1 MSFGLGNL
9 TPYQLFVEMF
19 ETTTLPEMVTDVYD
33 IAAVCRL
40 TGLSAPNLRMWEK
53 RYQAVVPG
61 RSETGRRQ
69 YVRSDIKRLT
79 LLKALSDHGHGIR
92 SIVGLPIV
100 ELEKRLE
107 ECARGKAS
115 AEKNENSPPE
125 EKGRA
130 CRLVVVGAHLSAL
143 LDHDRAFPPGA
154 IVVREYVDL
163 DAPNAAENV
172 VEADLLLLEIPALF
186 SEDLIRVRRLIGR
199 FRALRAIIVYAYA
212 RRETIE
218 DIGEL
223 GGLIT
228 AIRGPV
234 SLAELRN
241 ACAAD
246 VTMAN
251 RSSAAVLENAPG
263 PRCRDEEIPER
274 QYSQRQLARISNTPA
289 TVECECPHH
298 LAGILEALNN
308 FEKYSALCEDRN
320 EADAKIHAY
329 LHRMTAHARATM
341 EDALKVLVEFE
352 DFEVGEF

>member
-1 MSFGLGNL
+1 M
-9 TPYQLFVEMF
+9 Y
-19 ETTTLPEMVTDVYD
+19 ETTATLPDTSTDVYN

-69 YVRSDIKRLT
+69 YLRSDIKRLT

-92 SIVGLPIV
+92 TIVGLPSS

-107 ECARGKAS
+107 ESARGPS
-115 AEKNENSPPE
+115 SPKVADPAIS
-125 EKGRA
+125 KVPSRA
-130 CRLVVVGAHLSAL
+130 CRLMVVGANLNAL
-143 LDHDRAFPPGA
+143 LDSEEAFPPA
-154 IVVREYVDL
+154 TIQVCEYDNL
-163 DAPNAAENV
+163 DAADAPGIVGEV
-172 VEADLLLLEIPALF
+172 DLLLLEIPALF
-186 SEDLIRVRRLIGR
+186 AEDLMRVRRLINR

-218 DIGEL
+218 DMEEA

-246 VTMAN
+246 IAMAN
-251 RSSAAVLENAPG
+251 RSSTSTLEKAPG
-263 PRCRDEEIPER
+263 PRSLNEGTPDR
-274 QYSQRQLARISNTPA
+274 QFSQRQLARISNTPT

-298 LAGILEALNN
+298 LAGLLEALNS
-308 FEKYSALCEDRN
+308 FEEYSAQCENRN

-329 LHRMTAHARATM
+329 LHRMTAHARATI
-341 EDALKVLVEFE
+341 EDALRVLVEFE
-352 DFEVGEF
+352 DFDVGEA

>member
-1 MSFGLGNL
+1 ML
-9 TPYQLFVEMF
+9 
-19 ETTTLPEMVTDVYD
+19 ETTTLPEIVSDVFD

-40 TGLSAPNLRMWEK
+40 TGLSAPSLRMWEK
-53 RYQAVVPG
+53 RYQVVVPR

-69 YVRSDIKRLT
+69 YSRSDIKRLT

-92 SIVGLPIV
+92 SIVGLPVV

-107 ECARGKAS
+107 ECARGQATAGKIES
-115 AEKNENSPPE
+115 NPSDV
-125 EKGRA
+125 KGRS
-130 CRLVVVGAHLSAL
+130 CRLVVVGAHLKTL
-143 LDHDRAFPPGA
+143 LERDGAFPPGA
-154 IVVREYVDL
+154 ILIREYESL
-163 DAPNAAENV
+163 DAANAAGNV

-186 SEDLIRVRRLIGR
+186 AEDLIRVRQLIGR
-199 FRALRAIIVYAYA
+199 FRALRAIIVYVYA

-223 GGLIT
+223 GGQIT

-234 SLAELRN
+234 LLAELRN

-246 VTMAN
+246 ITMAN
-251 RSSAAVLENAPG
+251 RSPAAVLENAPG
-263 PRCRDEEIPER
+263 PRCHDDEIPER
-274 QYSQRQLARISNTPA
+274 QFSQRQLARISNTPA

-298 LAGILEALNN
+298 LAGLLEALNN
-308 FEKYSALCEDRN
+308 FEKYSAQCENRN

-352 DFEVGEF
+352 DFDVGES

>member
-1 MSFGLGNL
+1 ML
-9 TPYQLFVEMF
+9 
-19 ETTTLPEMVTDVYD
+19 ETTTLPEIVTDVFD

-40 TGLSAPNLRMWEK
+40 TGLSAPSLRMWEK
-53 RYQAVVPG
+53 RYQVVVPR

-69 YVRSDIKRLT
+69 YSRSDIKRLT
-79 LLKALSDHGHGIR
+79 LLKALSDRGHGIR
-92 SIVGLPIV
+92 SIVGLPVV

-107 ECARGKAS
+107 ECVRGQATAGKIESNAS
-115 AEKNENSPPE
+115 DV
-125 EKGRA
+125 KGRS
-130 CRLVVVGAHLSAL
+130 CRLVVVGAHLKTL
-143 LDHDRAFPPGA
+143 LERDGAFPPGA
-154 IVVREYVDL
+154 ILIREYKSL
-163 DAPNAAENV
+163 DAANAAGNV

-186 SEDLIRVRRLIGR
+186 AEDLVRVGQLIGR

-218 DIGEL
+218 DVGEL
-223 GGLIT
+223 GGQIT

-234 SLAELRN
+234 LLAELRN

-246 VTMAN
+246 ITMAN

-263 PRCRDEEIPER
+263 PRCHDEEIPER
-274 QYSQRQLARISNTPA
+274 QFSQRQLARISNTPA

-298 LAGILEALNN
+298 LAGLLEALNN
-308 FEKYSALCEDRN
+308 FEKYSAQCENRN

-352 DFEVGEF
+352 DFDVGES